1 MLARDHLESLHTS
14 TVVEIWEYLRDVL
27 ILILTGHY
35 IGDEAPLGFLV
46 APTLCEALLALLR
59 QAGDPLG
66 NAFLILW

>member
-1 MLARDHLESLHTS
+1 MLARDHLESLPTS

-35 IGDEAPLGFLV
+35 IGDEAPLGFLL